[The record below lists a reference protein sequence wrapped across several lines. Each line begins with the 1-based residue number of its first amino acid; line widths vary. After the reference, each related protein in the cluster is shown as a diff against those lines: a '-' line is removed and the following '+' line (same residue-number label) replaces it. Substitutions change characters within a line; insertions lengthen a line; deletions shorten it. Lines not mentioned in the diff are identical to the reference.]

1 MSTDARINGR
11 TANRRRAPVSRI
23 GRRVELRDFAVHRVV
38 QSALDCLYPHPGRSN
53 RSLWIALALS
63 IVFYFVSLTI
73 IPRRYY
79 NLQPFEQDGRLYRRL
94 GMRQFRYIV
103 GEGEGI
109 QKLAR
114 RIDPQWQSTLSKLSY
129 DERIKWTQTAEW
141 IHISMIFLSLPLIAL
156 AYRRGFTT
164 FATLYLLSN
173 IPFNIYPILLQ
184 RYTRAKLLRICNLQS
199 NRSASQNG
207 KNAQVG

>member
-1 MSTDARINGR
+1 MLLFIAWFNPLLIVSTH
-11 TANRRRAPVSRI
+11 T
-23 GRRVELRDFAVHRVV
+23 
-38 QSALDCLYPHPGRSN
+38 PGGSN
-53 RSLWIALALS
+53 RTLWIALALS

-79 NLQPFEQDGRLYRRL
+79 NLQPFEQDGRLYRRM
-94 GMRQFRYIV
+94 GVRQFRYIV

-141 IHISMIFLSLPLIAL
+141 VHVGLTFLSLPLIAL
-156 AYRRGFTT
+156 AYHRGSTT

-199 NRSASQNG
+199 NRSTNLRNSGA
-207 KNAQVG
+207 KE